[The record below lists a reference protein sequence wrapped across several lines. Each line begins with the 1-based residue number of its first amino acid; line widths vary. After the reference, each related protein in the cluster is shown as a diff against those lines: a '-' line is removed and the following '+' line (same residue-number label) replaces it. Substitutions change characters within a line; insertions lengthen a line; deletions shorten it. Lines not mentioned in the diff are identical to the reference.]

1 MKGGLK
7 YFMAWRKKI
16 FFSPALDAL
25 LRDATMSVKQS
36 LHTKGRHIMTL
47 SIISNHVS

>member
-7 YFMAWRKKI
+7 YFMAWRKI
-16 FFSPALDAL
+16 LFSLALDAL

-36 LHTKGRHIMTL
+36 LRTKEGT
-47 SIISNHVS
+47 

>member
-7 YFMAWRKKI
+7 DFMAWRKV

-25 LRDATMSVKQS
+25 LRDATMSVKQL
-36 LHTKGRHIMTL
+36 LHTKEGT
-47 SIISNHVS
+47 